1 MSGKNQGIILQIEG
15 LRKYFG
21 GLKAVDGVD
30 LSVARGET
38 VGLIGPNGAG
48 KTTLFNTVCGVYT
61 PTEGKILLNDKE
73 IQGLPAFEVARRGVA
88 RTFQITKVFKDMT
101 VEDNLLAAFGM
112 RCAPSVFS
120 SLKRSHT
127 KANRDEAARYL
138 EMVDLLQ
145 VLKAK
150 AGDLSLGYM
159 RRLEIARALALQPEL
174 LMLDEPCAGLS
185 QDATEEFMVLI
196 RKLKKAGT
204 TIMIV
209 EHNMAVATALCDRMA
224 VLSYGVKIAEGT
236 PQDIQSNQAVIDA
249 YLGEEEEVG

>member
-1 MSGKNQGIILQIEG
+1 MNGTMQDILKIQGL
-15 LRKYFG
+15 KKHFG

-30 LSVARGET
+30 LLVKQGET

-48 KTTLFNTVCGVYT
+48 KTTLFNTVCGVYC
-61 PTEGKILLNDKE
+61 PTEGKIILAGRE

-112 RCAPSVFS
+112 RHAPGIFS

-127 KANRDEAARYL
+127 RVNREEVKRYL
-138 EMVDLLQ
+138 DMVELSPF
-145 VLKAK
+145 VHLKA
-150 AGDLSLGYM
+150 GSLSLGYM
-159 RRLEIARALALQPEL
+159 RRLEIARSLALQPML

-185 QDATEEFMVLI
+185 QDATEDFIALI
-196 RKLKKAGT
+196 GKLKETGT

-209 EHNMAVATALCDRMA
+209 EHNMAVATVLCDRMA

-236 PQDIQSNQAVIDA
+236 PQQVQNCRAVIDA
-249 YLGEEEEVG
+249 YLGEEERAD